1 MGVTLD
7 WTDELAVT
15 CLTEAIMIVKIGLR
29 NYNLPKGYLVPRV
42 PQRMAYLD
50 WIKHLFQVTED
61 TISEGGFDIGVGANC
76 IYPILGVTA
85 FKWKMTGSEI
95 N

>member
-1 MGVTLD
+1 
-7 WTDELAVT
+7 
-15 CLTEAIMIVKIGLR
+15 
-29 NYNLPKGYLVPRV
+29 
-42 PQRMAYLD
+42 MAYLD

-85 FKWKMTGSEI
+85 FNWKMTGSEI